1 MTINRKGYIRDTV
14 HMFAP
19 EYPLS
24 FLLSTGASS
33 SVLVFSFLGAG
44 ELAISGILARAGA
57 AVVCS
62 SRTLR

>member
-1 MTINRKGYIRDTV
+1 MTLNRKGYLRDTV
-14 HMFAP
+14 HMLAP
-19 EYPLS
+19 ECPLS

-33 SVLVFSFLGAG
+33 SVLAFTFLGAG
-44 ELAISGILARAGA
+44 GFISGFLARAGV

>member
-1 MTINRKGYIRDTV
+1 MTLNRKGYIRDTV
-14 HMFAP
+14 HMLAP
-19 EYPLS
+19 ECPLS

-44 ELAISGILARAGA
+44 ELIISGFLARTGA
-57 AVVCS
+57 AVVCA